1 MTLTSSFA
9 YSSTAVLSSPSTV
22 RLLRLS
28 AHDFVPDRRLLGT
41 DTVILNLVGIQGA
54 TKQTGI
60 GAGLNMMAF
69 AMQFIGAIHLKTIRR
84 RTMVLWTWPF
94 LMVSMAGIAA
104 SGAVFANSGQ
114 LDRAAGI
121 ASYVPSLSLQRL
133 ESKSERLTS
142 FSWAG

>member
-1 MTLTSSFA
+1 
-9 YSSTAVLSSPSTV
+9 
-22 RLLRLS
+22 
-28 AHDFVPDRRLLGT
+28 
-41 DTVILNLVGIQGA
+41 
-54 TKQTGI
+54 
-60 GAGLNMMAF
+60 MMAF
-69 AMQFIGAIHLKTIRR
+69 AMQFIGAIHLKTIHR

-121 ASYVPSLSLQRL
+121 ASYALSLSLSRL
-133 ESKSERLTS
+133 EAKFERLTS